1 MAVCE
6 RERER
11 EREYEGE
18 RMSGCE
24 REKQRYFTRGERKVI
39 KKYTKNK

>member
-1 MAVCE
+1 MNLMVRGWGAVCKRE

-18 RMSGCE
+18 RMSGCK
-24 REKQRYFTRGERKVI
+24 REK
-39 KKYTKNK
+39 

>member
-1 MAVCE
+1 MAV
-6 RERER
+6 RER
-11 EREYEGE
+11 EREYGGE